1 MTRRWMT
8 LLLALLFAVTFLST
22 PALAGD
28 DPSIQGKLRQDIQ
41 ASMSQFIEHQTVDG
55 VFPHYDPVDGKL
67 LQLSQANLHAGIVK
81 KGDFYV
87 SCADFVDQDGRKIDV
102 DFLVASSGSDTRTL
116 QALVHKIDG
125 NKRPYDVEG

>member
-1 MTRRWMT
+1 MNRTFNLFIL
-8 LLLALLFAVTFLST
+8 LLLAISFLGA

-28 DPSIQGKLRQDIQ
+28 DPSIQGELRQGIQ

-67 LQLSQANLHAGIVK
+67 LHLSQANLHAGIVK

-102 DFLVASSGSDTRTL
+102 DFLVTSTGKDTRTL
-116 QALVHKIDG
+116 QALVHKVDG